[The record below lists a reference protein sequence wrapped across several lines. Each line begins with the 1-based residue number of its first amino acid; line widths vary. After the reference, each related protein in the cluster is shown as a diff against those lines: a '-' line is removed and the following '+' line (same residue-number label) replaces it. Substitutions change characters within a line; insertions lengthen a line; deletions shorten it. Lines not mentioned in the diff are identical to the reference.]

1 MSHFDEYKD
10 SEENVTCVASKMHPS
25 TKKGAGKQLES
36 ALFHF
41 LFTLFFPRQ
50 LYVLLLYISS
60 LLIAYHKISV
70 SEFTSITFKL
80 FTQISQK
87 RIKRSVMKV
96 VRE

>member
-1 MSHFDEYKD
+1 MD
-10 SEENVTCVASKMHPS
+10 SEENMTCIASKMHPS
-25 TKKGAGKQLES
+25 TKKGAGKQLEF

-70 SEFTSITFKL
+70 SEFTSITPKL
-80 FTQISQK
+80 FTQTGQK
-87 RIKRSVMKV
+87 RTKRSVMKV